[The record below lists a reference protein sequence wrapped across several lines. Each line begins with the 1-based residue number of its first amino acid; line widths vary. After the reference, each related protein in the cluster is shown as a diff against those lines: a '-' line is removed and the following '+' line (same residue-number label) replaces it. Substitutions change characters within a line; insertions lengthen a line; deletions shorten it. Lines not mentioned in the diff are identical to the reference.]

1 MANRAEP
8 DLVVWGSVIPSLGW
22 SNIAR
27 EMWLDAALNPHV
39 PAFSVVLACSTS
51 MTAAFAAAGMHGG
64 SVDLTMVGGA
74 EGMRSPPPAL
84 TSHPSKRLT
93 DQSGQ
98 NTKRALAQLPAP
110 NPHNHLLPV
119 TR

>member
-27 EMWLDAALNPHV
+27 EMWLDPALNPNV

-51 MTAAFAAAGMHGG
+51 MPAAFAAAGVPGG
-64 SVDLTMVGGA
+64 RVDLTMVGGA
-74 EGMRSPPPAL
+74 VVMSRPPIAL
-84 TSHPSKRLT
+84 TSQASKRFT
-93 DQSGQ
+93 DLIGQ
-98 NTKRALAQLPAP
+98 NTTSHLAALQEPKQQA
-110 NPHNHLLPV
+110 
-119 TR
+119 